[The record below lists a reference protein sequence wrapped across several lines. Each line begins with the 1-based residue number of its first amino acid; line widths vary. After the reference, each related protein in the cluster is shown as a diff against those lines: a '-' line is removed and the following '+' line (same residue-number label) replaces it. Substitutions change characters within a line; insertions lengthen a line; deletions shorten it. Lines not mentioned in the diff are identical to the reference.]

1 MSTQLLVILTVVEI
15 VALVAVLALYVI
27 LITQR
32 LHSVAGILGQVAG
45 GVSAVQGDVALVGA
59 GVNVIHQDAGRI
71 VVALDGVKSLI
82 TTRDLV
88 KRVGGGLTRYVT
100 AVDRIL

>member
-1 MSTQLLVILTVVEI
+1 MTLWWIGNAIFVLVIIPVVLVLLVRLVKP
-15 VALVAVLALYVI
+15 VAAI
-27 LITQR
+27 ER
-32 LHSVAGILGQVAG
+32 N
-45 GVSAVQGDVALVGA
+45 
-59 GVNVIHQDAGRI
+59 VNLIHQDAGRI
-71 VVALDGVKSLI
+71 VVALDGVKALV

>member
-1 MSTQLLVILTVVEI
+1 MTLWWIGNAIFVLVVIPVVVVLLARLVKPVVAIEK
-15 VALVAVLALYVI
+15 
-27 LITQR
+27 
-32 LHSVAGILGQVAG
+32 H
-45 GVSAVQGDVALVGA
+45 
-59 GVNVIHQDAGRI
+59 VNVIHQDAGRI

-100 AVDRIL
+100 A